1 MHGEPRVDPAGQ
13 LYVPPARRRGRW
25 CVCVWDGKQC
35 NCTMWQENSKL
46 VLISD
51 AVHMYA
57 CRWQKSSFVC
67 KRLVGWNFRM
77 LIPSLQFY
85 AVFWPTSTVHSKLLD
100 HIYFGLE
107 GWSCLDI
114 GLKSEVLDKIVMNLW
129 IMKNSI
135 EFMRVVKQKLKA
147 YRTRV
152 VKPYEWNG
160 MLPDRVWWPCTYI
173 CLEAA
178 FDLHGLTNAV
188 TRWLTGIN
196 M

>member
-1 MHGEPRVDPAGQ
+1 MQYTCMRVG
-13 LYVPPARRRGRW
+13 
-25 CVCVWDGKQC
+25 GK
-35 NCTMWQENSKL
+35 SL
-46 VLISD
+46 
-51 AVHMYA
+51 A
-57 CRWQKSSFVC
+57 SFVSVLSSEISEC
-67 KRLVGWNFRM
+67 LYRHFSFM
-77 LIPSLQFY
+77 LFFDQLLQFIQSCLIIY
-85 AVFWPTSTVHSKLLD
+85 TSVWK
-100 HIYFGLE
+100 
-107 GWSCLDI
+107 GWSWLDI

-173 CLEAA
+173 FLEAA